1 MSELRF
7 MLSGGG
13 TGGHIFPA
21 LAIADKLKE
30 MVPDS
35 RFLFVGAR
43 DRMEMERVPAAGY
56 AIEGL
61 WISGI
66 QRSLS
71 VQNLSFPL
79 KLISSIRRSNQL
91 IKQFK
96 PHAVIGTGG
105 FASGPLLYA
114 ASKKNI
120 PCLIQEQNSYPGI
133 TNKLLAKR
141 VNKIAVAYEGMER
154 FFPADRILLTG
165 NPIRENLKTPSPN
178 RAENI
183 RGFGL
188 DPERE
193 TLLILGGSLGARRIN
208 QLVAEHMELL
218 LNLDLNVL
226 WQTGKLYI
234 DELKSQF
241 SHLEGDQ
248 LQIVPFIAE
257 MDQAFSADL
266 VISRAGAGTIS
277 ELAATRQAVLLIPSP
292 NVAEDHQT
300 KNAMALVEQGA
311 ALIYREEQPVKDFII
326 TVEKLIRQRTDLV
339 ENIRKFA
346 LPDAADT
353 IAKEVLNMLN
363 INAL

>member
-1 MSELRF
+1 MPEYRF

-21 LAIADKLKE
+21 LAIADKLKQ
-30 MVPDS
+30 MLPDAK
-35 RFLFVGAR
+35 FLFVGAR

-56 AIEGL
+56 EIEGL

-71 VQNLSFPL
+71 AKNLSFPL
-79 KLISSIRRSNQL
+79 KLIRSISRSKQL
-91 IKQFK
+91 IKEFK

-114 ASKKNI
+114 ATGKKI

-154 FFPADRILLTG
+154 FFPADRILITG
-165 NPIRENLKTPSPN
+165 NPIRENLKTPPAN
-178 RAENI
+178 RAGNLES
-183 RGFGL
+183 FLL
-188 DPERE
+188 DPSRK
-193 TLLILGGSLGARRIN
+193 TLLVLGGSLGARRIN
-208 QLVAEHMELL
+208 ELMTDHLEML
-218 LNLDLNVL
+218 LDMGLNIL

-234 DELKSQF
+234 EDIKKQFNDMEDEHF
-241 SHLEGDQ
+241 
-248 LQIVPFIAE
+248 QIVPFIRDMHKAL
-257 MDQAFSADL
+257 SADL

-277 ELAATRQAVLLIPSP
+277 ELAATHKAVLLIPSP

-300 KNAMALVEQGA
+300 KNAMALVDQNA
-311 ALIYREEQPVKDFII
+311 ALIYRETQPEKDFII
-326 TVEKLIRQRTDLV
+326 AVEKLMRTHTSLA
-339 ENIRKFA
+339 ENIKKFA
-346 LPDAADT
+346 LPDASDR

-363 INAL
+363 INA